1 MTMILKEYQDRK
13 SSSTDVV
20 DNSQVTGLLAQAAM
34 SQAAELAR
42 KGHYDDAEQ
51 ALGVNSGIASP
62 SALDLLARI
71 RAQQGR
77 LAEAQSLW
85 SEAVRLDPN
94 NESYRAALRRLT
106 RMNRNSFWGGVG
118 RRLAAVAFVVLVLA
132 ALALMFQ
139 RWWQQQRRSLVTE
152 IRTALQQARTVTI
165 PRIRIQL
172 QGVNEQT
179 EGDDM
184 VLRFDSGLF
193 KNADIL
199 TPQAMTLLAG
209 VGRQLQP
216 VAGTSAICIIGY
228 SDDLPVKHQ
237 VHFRDN
243 RFLALARAH
252 TVAQFLASSAGIP
265 ERRFTLQSGDGSIYP
280 NDTPK
285 DRARNRSVEI
295 RISTRPN

>member
-1 MTMILKEYQDRK
+1 MILKQYQDKK

-62 SALDLLARI
+62 QALDLLARI

-94 NESYRAALRRLT
+94 NESYRTALRRLA
-106 RMNRNSFWGGVG
+106 RMNQHSYLGGVS
-118 RRLAAVAFVVLVLA
+118 RWVAGA
-132 ALALMFQ
+132 ALAVLALAAFSWMAQ
-139 RWWQQQRRSLVTE
+139 SWWQQERRTLVSE
-152 IRTALQQARTVTI
+152 IRAAVQQARAVKA
-165 PRIRIQL
+165 PELSFQL
-172 QGVNEQT
+172 QGVRERI
-179 EGDDM
+179 EGGDM

-193 KNADIL
+193 KSADIL

-209 VGRQLQP
+209 VDRQLQS